1 MIQLTYDQ
9 DGVTLA
15 FKSRQS
21 LLDRLLS
28 RHADQKFDHDKRLG
42 FALADL
48 RATAEE
54 TGDEVEIS
62 SGRIRLSH
70 ETLSALSSE
79 SADALGLPPVV
90 DLTLRTDVMGQIGS
104 PEFRLTHDWIRAG
117 RKEIAQ
123 RTGAILET
131 AGEGADGLRRLPRW
145 MLHAL
150 KVADQFRGGSDLD
163 EHWEALARFRRA
175 LEPGV
180 QMDRADAEARLGM
193 TDFLSGLEVTFAD
206 RFSIS
211 PQGEDQFSIIP
222 FLSETVDVTE
232 RDGNQISEEE
242 AELHEG
248 RLRAFQDKA
257 FARGARPAYKIGA
270 QSYLVVDSAAA
281 PVLNLMTEI
290 QQADPVSRAAFVRNP
305 RQRITEALTDHLR
318 SKGKLEG
325 LSPVQEQELIEQ
337 VSEPAFVETLE
348 YSERVIGLTIY
359 EKPALEITG
368 SGTTWLPEAF
378 TGAAAEKIEA
388 MAPDQI
394 ERLIQQVDVAIADG
408 EPTVSFEGSEIPA
421 SPTSRAALEQRLADI
436 RNAEEPE
443 KKRETEEEAGSR
455 IGPIILDTAG
465 NIEELTWDAKV
476 SPRRR
481 LAPDTLP
488 EVVKS
493 ALKEH
498 QTESFR
504 WKLEAWAA
512 GLPGILNADEQ
523 GLGKTLQAIA
533 FLAWMKENMSH
544 CEDGRTGPVL
554 VVAPTSLLVN
564 WEEEVDKHL
573 QAPGLGNVVRLYG
586 SAVGG
591 KKRFGH
597 QGVETESGNSLLDLR
612 EIEEAIDEGRGH
624 RYWMLTTY
632 TTLSNYQHSLA
643 KIPFS
648 TAVFDEIQAVK
659 NPVTLR
665 AKAALAVNADFRI
678 GLTGTPIEN
687 STVDLWAIMEQ
698 LTSGR
703 FGSLKAFRERFGEP
717 AEGNMRDLYS
727 LMFEPQDGLP
737 PVALRRLKEEVAQ
750 DLPEKS
756 RRLHPRLMPDPQAV
770 AYETARGKLAAGTR
784 GGALKMLHH
793 IRSVSVH
800 PNASSPAED
809 ETYISMSARLMAAMN
824 ILSGV
829 RDHDERALVFIEHV
843 KMQHRFIELAKR
855 EFGLSRVDLINGS
868 TPIPR
873 RQEIVNRFQRHLDLD
888 EGFDLLVLG
897 PKAAGTGLTLTAAT
911 HVVHLSRWWN
921 PAVEEQCNDRIHRI
935 GQSRPVTVHVP
946 MAIHPG
952 YQHNSFDCLLHS
964 LMTRKRR
971 LASAALWPMGD
982 TEEDVRRLQAM
993 LESASATA
1001 SADPVSAAMT
1011 KMFERDEVLLKAK
1024 HQDGSISYD
1033 ESAVRGLK

>member
-9 DGVTLA
+9 DGVTLE
-15 FKSRQS
+15 FRSRQS

-28 RHADQKFDHDKRLG
+28 RYADQDFDHDKQLS

-48 RATAEE
+48 QTTTEK
-54 TGDEVEIS
+54 TGDEVKIS
-62 SGRIRLSH
+62 CDRIRLSH

-79 SADALGLPPVV
+79 TVDALGLPPVV
-90 DLTLRTDVMGQIGS
+90 DLTLRTDVNGQIGS
-104 PEFRLTHDWIRAG
+104 PEFRLTYDWVRAG
-117 RKEIAQ
+117 RKEIAH

-131 AGEGADGLRRLPRW
+131 AGDGANGLRRLPRW

-150 KVADQFRGGSDLD
+150 EVADRFQASSDLD

-180 QMDRADAEARLGM
+180 QMDRADAAARLGM
-193 TDFLSGLEVTFAD
+193 TDFLTGLEVTLTD

-211 PQGEDQFSIIP
+211 PHGEDQFSIIP
-222 FLSETVDVTE
+222 FFSESVDAKD
-232 RDGNQISEEE
+232 RNGNQISEAD

-248 RLRAFQDKA
+248 RLRAFQDKV

-270 QSYLVVDSAAA
+270 QSYLVVDPAAA
-281 PVLNLMTEI
+281 PVLKLMTGM
-290 QQADPVSRAAFVRNP
+290 QQADPVTRAAFIRNP

-318 SKGKLEG
+318 SKGKLNG
-325 LSPVQEQELIEQ
+325 LSPAQEQELIEQ
-337 VSEPAFVETLE
+337 ASEPAFVETRE

-359 EKPALEITG
+359 EKPTLEITG

-388 MAPDQI
+388 MAPDQV
-394 ERLIQQVDVAIADG
+394 ERLIQQVDMAIKAG
-408 EPTVSFEGSEIPA
+408 KSTVSFEGTEISA
-421 SPTSRAALEQRLADI
+421 TPTSRAALEQRLDAI
-436 RNAEEPE
+436 RNTEEPE
-443 KKRETEEEAGSR
+443 KKFVFEEEESDQR
-455 IGPIILDTAG
+455 TGPIILDTAD
-465 NIEELTWDAKV
+465 NIEYLTWADKV

-488 EVVKS
+488 VVVNS
-493 ALKEH
+493 TLKGH
-498 QTESFR
+498 QTDGFR
-504 WKLEAWAA
+504 WMLEAWAA
-512 GLPGILNADEQ
+512 GLPGVLNADEQ
-523 GLGKTLQAIA
+523 GLGKTLQAIT

-544 CEDGRTGPVL
+544 CEAGCAGPVL

-573 QAPGLGNVVRLYG
+573 TAPGLGNVVRLYG
-586 SAVGG
+586 SALGG
-591 KKRFGH
+591 RKLPGH
-597 QGVETESGNSLLDLR
+597 QGVETESGNALLDLR
-612 EIEEAIDEGRGH
+612 DIEEAINERRGH
-624 RYWMLTTY
+624 RYWVLTTY
-632 TTLSNYQHSLA
+632 TTLTNYQHSLA
-643 KIPFS
+643 KIPYS
-648 TAVFDEIQAVK
+648 TAVFDEIQTVK

-665 AKAALAVNADFRI
+665 TKAALAVNADFRI

-703 FGSLKAFRERFGEP
+703 FGTLKAFREMFGEP
-717 AEGNMRDLYS
+717 TEGNMRELHS
-727 LMFEPQDGLP
+727 QMFEPQDGLP

-750 DLPEKS
+750 DLPKKS
-756 RRLHPRLMPDPQAV
+756 RRLHPRLMPDQQAV
-770 AYETARGKLAAGTR
+770 AYEAARGKLAAGTR
-784 GGALKMLHH
+784 GSALKMLHH

-800 PNASSPAED
+800 PDASSPAED
-809 ETYISMSARLMAAMN
+809 ETYINMSARLLAAVD
-824 ILSGV
+824 ILGGV
-829 RDHDERALVFIEHV
+829 RDRRERALVFIEHV

-855 EFGLSRVDLINGS
+855 AFGLSRIDLINGS

-888 EGFDLLVLG
+888 NGFDLLVLS

-946 MAIHPG
+946 IAIHPG

-971 LASAALWPMGD
+971 LANSALWPMGD
-982 TEEDVRRLQAM
+982 TEEDVRRLQGM
-993 LESASATA
+993 LADASVSA
-1001 SADPVSAAMT
+1001 SADPVTAAMT
-1011 KMFERDEVLLKAK
+1011 KMFERDKVSLKTK
-1024 HQDGSISYD
+1024 HQDGSVS
-1033 ESAVRGLK
+1033 L

>member
-9 DGVTLA
+9 NAVKLE
-15 FKSRQS
+15 FRSRQS

-28 RHADQKFDHDKRLG
+28 RGTDPDFDHDKRLS

-54 TGDEVEIS
+54 AGDEVEIES
-62 SGRIRLSH
+62 NRIRLSH
-70 ETLSALSSE
+70 RTLSALSSE
-79 SADALGLPPVV
+79 TAEALGLPPFV

-104 PEFRLTHDWIRAG
+104 PEFRLIYQWVRAG
-117 RKEIAQ
+117 RSEIAQ

-131 AGEGADGLRRLPRW
+131 SGDGADGLRRLPGW
-145 MLHAL
+145 MFDAL
-150 KVADQFRGGSDLD
+150 EVADSFQANGDLD

-180 QMDRADAEARLGM
+180 RMDKGDAEARLGM
-193 TDFLSGLEVTFAD
+193 TDFLSGLEVTLTD

-211 PQGEDQFSIIP
+211 PHGEDQFAIIP
-222 FLSETVDVTE
+222 FLGENVEASELEGEQV
-232 RDGNQISEEE
+232 SEAD
-242 AELHEG
+242 AELSEG

-257 FARGARPAYKIGA
+257 FARGARPAYKLGA
-270 QSYLVVDSAAA
+270 QSYLVVDPSAA
-281 PVLNLMTEI
+281 PVLKVMTEM
-290 QQADPVSRAAFVRNP
+290 QRADPVTRSAFIKNP
-305 RQRITEALTDHLR
+305 RQRITDAVTEHLR

-325 LSPVQEQELIEQ
+325 LSPAQEQELIEQ
-337 VSEPAFVETLE
+337 TAEPAFVETRE
-348 YSERVIGLTIY
+348 YSERVIGLTVY
-359 EKPALEITG
+359 EKPSLEISG

-378 TGAAAEKIEA
+378 TEAAAEKIEA
-388 MAPDQI
+388 MAPDQL
-394 ERLIQQVDVAIADG
+394 ERLIEQVDAAIATGTSAVQLDG
-408 EPTVSFEGSEIPA
+408 MDIPA
-421 SPTSRAALEQRLADI
+421 TPTTRAALEQRLETI
-436 RNAEEPE
+436 LNSEEPA
-443 KKRETEEEAGSR
+443 KRPVIEEDPEPQQ
-455 IGPIILDTAG
+455 GPIILDTAD
-465 NIEELTWDAKV
+465 NIEELTWAAKI
-476 SPRRR
+476 SPRSR

-493 ALKEH
+493 SLKGH

-533 FLAWMKENMSH
+533 FLAWMKENMAH
-544 CEDGRTGPVL
+544 AEGKRTGPVL

-573 QAPGLGNVVRLYG
+573 RPPGLGNVVRLYG
-586 SAVGG
+586 SALGG
-591 KKRFGH
+591 KKRPNH
-597 QGVETESGNSLLDLR
+597 QGIETESGNALLDLSDL
-612 EIEEAIDEGRGH
+612 EEAIAEGRGH
-624 RYWMLTTY
+624 RYWVLTTY
-632 TTLSNYQHSLA
+632 TTLTNYQHSLA

-659 NPVTLR
+659 NPVSLR
-665 AKAALAVNADFRI
+665 AKASLAVNADFRI

-687 STVDLWAIMEQ
+687 STIDLWAIMEQ
-698 LTSGR
+698 LTPGR
-703 FGSLKAFRERFGEP
+703 FGSLSEFRARFGEP
-717 AEGNMRDLYS
+717 VEGNMRELYS
-727 LMFEPQDGLP
+727 LAFEPQAGLP
-737 PVALRRLKEEVAQ
+737 PVGLRRLKEEVAR
-750 DLPEKS
+750 DLPQKS
-756 RRLHPRLMPDPQAV
+756 RKLHPRLMPDPQAT
-770 AYETARGKLAAGTR
+770 AYELARGKLASGTR

-800 PNASSPAED
+800 PDASSPVED
-809 ETYISMSARLMAAMN
+809 ATYISMSARLRAAMD
-824 ILSGV
+824 ILREV
-829 RDHDERALVFIEHV
+829 RDRGERALVFIEHV

-873 RQEIVNRFQRHLDLD
+873 RQEIVNRFQRHLKRD

-911 HVVHLSRWWN
+911 HVIHLSRWWN
-921 PAVEEQCNDRIHRI
+921 PAVEEQCNDRVHRI
-935 GQSRPVTVHVP
+935 GQTKPVTVHVP
-946 MAIHPG
+946 MAVHSG

-982 TEEDVRRLQAM
+982 TEEDASRLQQMLADGETTNSGDPIQTAM
-993 LESASATA
+993 AR
-1001 SADPVSAAMT
+1001 
-1011 KMFERDEVLLKAK
+1011 MFGRDDLVVPP
-1024 HQDGSISYD
+1024 QQPDGSLDYH
-1033 ESAVRGLK
+1033 

>member
-9 DGVTLA
+9 DGVTLE
-15 FKSRQS
+15 FKSRQF

-28 RHADQKFDHDKRLG
+28 RQADQDFDQDKRLS

-54 TGDEVEIS
+54 TGDEVEIARS
-62 SGRIRLSH
+62 RIRISH
-70 ETLSALSSE
+70 RTLSALSSE
-79 SADALGLPPVV
+79 TADALGLPPLV

-104 PEFRLTHDWIRAG
+104 PEFRLTHDWVRAG
-117 RKEIAQ
+117 RKEIAH

-131 AGEGADGLRRLPRW
+131 AGDGADGLRRLPRW
-145 MLHAL
+145 MLDAL
-150 KVADQFRGGSDLD
+150 EVADRFRAGSDLD

-180 QMDRADAEARLGM
+180 RMDRADAEARLGM
-193 TDFLSGLEVTFAD
+193 TDFLSGLEVTLTD

-211 PQGEDQFSIIP
+211 PRGEDQFAIIP
-222 FLSETVDVTE
+222 FLGERVEAAE
-232 RDGNQISEEE
+232 RDGEQISEAE
-242 AELHEG
+242 AELQEG

-257 FARGARPAYKIGA
+257 FGRGARPAYKLGA
-270 QSYLVVDSAAA
+270 QSYLVVDPAAA
-281 PVLNLMTEI
+281 PVLKVMTDM
-290 QQADPVSRAAFVRNP
+290 QRADPVTRAAFVRNP
-305 RQRITEALTDHLR
+305 RQRITEAVTEHLR
-318 SKGKLEG
+318 SKGKLDG
-325 LSPVQEQELIEQ
+325 LSPAQEQELIEQ
-337 VSEPAFVETLE
+337 AAEPAFVETRE
-348 YSERVIGLTIY
+348 YSERVIGLTVY

-388 MAPDQI
+388 MAPDQV
-394 ERLIQQVDVAIADG
+394 ERLIQQVDAAIADG
-408 EPTVSFEGSEIPA
+408 QPSVNVDGAEIPA
-421 SPTSRAALEQRLADI
+421 TQTSRAALEQRLEAI
-436 RNAEEPE
+436 RNIEAPE
-443 KKRETEEEAGSR
+443 KKPIIEEEIDSR
-455 IGPIILDTAG
+455 IGPIILDTAD
-465 NIEELTWDAKV
+465 NLEDLTWAAKI
-476 SPRRR
+476 SPRTR
-481 LAPDTLP
+481 LVPETLP

-493 ALKEH
+493 ALKGH

-533 FLAWMKENMSH
+533 FLAWMKENMSRSKA
-544 CEDGRTGPVL
+544 GRAGPVL

-573 QAPGLGNVVRLYG
+573 RAPGLGNVVRLYG
-586 SAVGG
+586 SALGG
-591 KKRFGH
+591 KKRPG
-597 QGVETESGNSLLDLR
+597 QKGIETDSGNALLDLR
-612 EIEEAIDEGRGH
+612 DLEEAINEGRGH
-624 RYWMLTTY
+624 RYWVLTTY
-632 TTLSNYQHSLA
+632 TTLTNYQHSLA

-648 TAVFDEIQAVK
+648 IAVFDEIQAVK
-659 NPVTLR
+659 NPVSLR

-698 LTSGR
+698 LTPGR

-717 AEGNMRDLYS
+717 AEGNMRELYS
-727 LMFEPQDGLP
+727 LVFEPQEGLP
-737 PVALRRLKEEVAQ
+737 PVALRRLKEKVAR

-756 RRLHPRLMPDPQAV
+756 RRLHPRIMPEPQAA
-770 AYETARGKLAAGTR
+770 AYETARGKLADGTR
-784 GGALKMLHH
+784 GGALKMLHQ

-809 ETYISMSARLMAAMN
+809 EIYITMSARLLATMD
-824 ILSGV
+824 ILRGL
-829 RDHDERALVFIEHV
+829 RDRGERALVFIEHV

-855 EFGLSRVDLINGS
+855 EFGLPRVDLINGS

-873 RQEIVNRFQRHLDLD
+873 RQEIVNRFQRHLDRD

-911 HVVHLSRWWN
+911 HVIHLSRWWN
-921 PAVEEQCNDRIHRI
+921 PAVEEQCNDRVHRI
-935 GQSRPVTVHVP
+935 GQTRPVTVHVP

-964 LMTRKRR
+964 LMARKRR
-971 LASAALWPMGD
+971 LASSALWPMGD
-982 TEEDVRRLQAM
+982 TEEDTNRLQQM
-993 LESASATA
+993 LSDGGATQVE
-1001 SADPVSAAMT
+1001 DPVNAAMAI
-1011 KMFERDEVLLKAK
+1011 MFKRDDAPMGPKNP
-1024 HQDGSISYD
+1024 DGSISYQ
-1033 ESAVRGLK
+1033 